1 MDFLYHSIYA
11 ALFLWA
17 ALRVDDELF
26 GEEPKVEEKKK
37 GRYVLVYEKKI
48 KKKQRRFYNKWIFYL
63 YF

>member
-37 GRYVLVYEKKI
+37 GRY
-48 KKKQRRFYNKWIFYL
+48 
-63 YF
+63 

>member
-37 GRYVLVYEKKI
+37 RQVRSCLRKKN
-48 KKKQRRFYNKWIFYL
+48 KKKTATFL
-63 YF
+63 